1 MAIPIVIISSD
12 ESKVAFISK
21 YLHELTEYYV
31 AASFP
36 NFQEPFNQNQVSLS
50 HTLVICDIES
60 VNEIKQHVIFNSV
73 TDLPLILISN
83 SLEQQDWEGLNNYI
97 DVLSIPLDESEIAR
111 ALDKFEKIKS
121 FVERTIIPEKVNT
134 DVDASDSTSPKKRI
148 LLKRTQEYLP
158 VLLTDIVFFY
168 VQNKITFAVDKYA
181 KKFFVQKNIGELESD
196 LCKKYFFRVNRQ
208 QIINIEFISSF
219 KQIDKVRI
227 MIKMKI
233 DTDPI
238 IIAQTKVHEF
248 RNWIESV

>member
-12 ESKVAFISK
+12 ESKVTFISE
-21 YLHELTEYYV
+21 YLQTLTDYYV
-31 AASFP
+31 AGRFTDFLDP
-36 NFQEPFNQNQVSLS
+36 INQNEVSLL
-50 HTLVICDIES
+50 HTLVICDTDAI
-60 VNEIKQHVIFNSV
+60 NAIKHQKIFSAI
-73 TDLPLILISN
+73 TDVPIILISN
-83 SLEQQDWEGLNNYI
+83 SLQQEDRDGLNNYI
-97 DVLSIPLDESEIAR
+97 DVLSVPLNESEIER

-121 FVERTIIPEKVNT
+121 FVERTILPEKNAADT
-134 DVDASDSTSPKKRI
+134 QDSSPLKKRI
-148 LLKRTQEYLP
+148 LLKRTKEYLP

>member
-12 ESKVAFISK
+12 ESKVTFISD
-21 YLHELTEYYV
+21 YLQTLTDYYV
-31 AASFP
+31 AGCFTDFSDP
-36 NFQEPFNQNQVSLS
+36 INQNEVSLL
-50 HTLVICDIES
+50 HTLVICDTDAI
-60 VNEIKQHVIFNSV
+60 NAIKHQKIFSTIIDV
-73 TDLPLILISN
+73 PIILISN
-83 SLEQQDWEGLNNYI
+83 SLQQEDCDGLNNYI
-97 DVLSIPLDESEIAR
+97 DVLSIPLNESEIER

-121 FVERTIIPEKVNT
+121 FVERTILPEKNAADT
-134 DVDASDSTSPKKRI
+134 QDSSPLKKRI
-148 LLKRTQEYLP
+148 LLKRTKEYLP

>member
-12 ESKVAFISK
+12 ESKVTFISD
-21 YLHELTEYYV
+21 YLQTLTDYYV
-31 AASFP
+31 AGCFTDFSDP
-36 NFQEPFNQNQVSLS
+36 INQNEVSLL
-50 HTLVICDIES
+50 HTLVICDTDAI
-60 VNEIKQHVIFNSV
+60 NAIKHQKIFSTIIDV
-73 TDLPLILISN
+73 PIILISN
-83 SLEQQDWEGLNNYI
+83 SLQQEDCDGLNNYI
-97 DVLSIPLDESEIAR
+97 DVLSIPLNESEIER

-121 FVERTIIPEKVNT
+121 FVERTILPEKNAADT
-134 DVDASDSTSPKKRI
+134 QDSSPLKKRI
-148 LLKRTQEYLP
+148 LLKRTKEYLP

-168 VQNKITFAVDKYA
+168 VQNKITFAVDEYA

>member
-36 NFQEPFNQNQVSLS
+36 NFLDPFNQNQVSLL

-60 VNEIKQHVIFNSV
+60 VNEIKQHAIFNSI

-83 SLEQQDWEGLNNYI
+83 SLEQQDREGLNNYI

-121 FVERTIIPEKVNT
+121 FVERTIVPEKVNADAT
-134 DVDASDSTSPKKRI
+134 DSAPQKKRI

-233 DTDPI
+233 DTEPI

>member
-12 ESKVAFISK
+12 ESKVTFISE
-21 YLHELTEYYV
+21 YLQTLTDYYV
-31 AASFP
+31 AGSFTDFLDP
-36 NFQEPFNQNQVSLS
+36 INQNEVSLL
-50 HTLVICDIES
+50 HTLVICDTDAI
-60 VNEIKQHVIFNSV
+60 NAIKHQKIFSAI
-73 TDLPLILISN
+73 TDVPIILISN
-83 SLEQQDWEGLNNYI
+83 SLQQEDRDGLNNYI
-97 DVLSIPLDESEIAR
+97 DVLSVPLNESEIER

-121 FVERTIIPEKVNT
+121 FVERTILPEKNAADT
-134 DVDASDSTSPKKRI
+134 QDSSPLKKRI
-148 LLKRTQEYLP
+148 LLKRTKEYLP

>member
-12 ESKVAFISK
+12 ESKVTFISE
-21 YLHELTEYYV
+21 YLQTLTDYYV
-31 AASFP
+31 AGRFTDFLDP
-36 NFQEPFNQNQVSLS
+36 IRQNEVSLL
-50 HTLVICDIES
+50 HTLVICDTDAI
-60 VNEIKQHVIFNSV
+60 NAIKHQKIFSAI
-73 TDLPLILISN
+73 TDVPIILISN
-83 SLEQQDWEGLNNYI
+83 SLQQEDRDGLNNYI
-97 DVLSIPLDESEIAR
+97 DVLSVPLNESEIER

-121 FVERTIIPEKVNT
+121 FVERTILPEKNAADT
-134 DVDASDSTSPKKRI
+134 QDSSPLKKRI
-148 LLKRTQEYLP
+148 LLKRTKEYLP

>member
-12 ESKVAFISK
+12 ESKVTFISD
-21 YLHELTEYYV
+21 YLQTLTDYYV
-31 AASFP
+31 AGCFTDFSDP
-36 NFQEPFNQNQVSLS
+36 INQNEVSLL
-50 HTLVICDIES
+50 HTLVICDTDAI
-60 VNEIKQHVIFNSV
+60 NAIKHQKIFSAI
-73 TDLPLILISN
+73 TDVPIILISN
-83 SLEQQDWEGLNNYI
+83 SLQQEDRDGLNNYI
-97 DVLSIPLDESEIAR
+97 DVLSVPLNESEIER

-121 FVERTIIPEKVNT
+121 FVERTILPEKNAADT
-134 DVDASDSTSPKKRI
+134 QDSSPLKKRI
-148 LLKRTQEYLP
+148 LLKRTKEYLP